1 MSINLYG
8 RFQSSRGYLF
18 IGGIR
23 GMQFNMLRITNILI
37 FILILILAGC
47 FYIGQDR
54 YEDIIKT
61 PSYDWSIREGMT
73 VILEPI
79 AHNLYDLGSPNVKV
93 YAAPYFPSVVLAI
106 ERAEQRVKH
115 WNEDEYRKNVDKLLK
130 ESVGLYR
137 DWEKEKFVDGRG
149 NYYKE
154 HTQIDSM
161 LILITIENR
170 GWPCNVP
177 LITVGIPGKG
187 MADGA
192 GIYWQRPLAQLADWP
207 CYMPDI
213 TTLEDRIFLVN
224 GKDKFIKPRVVW
236 GKRNNILTMPETMF
250 AMFHFRE
257 GNYHFLDGSDK
268 MYLVIKGFENDI
280 KLSFPISMMR

>member
-1 MSINLYG
+1 MKLRHLIQYISVLAIC
-8 RFQSSRGYLF
+8 
-18 IGGIR
+18 
-23 GMQFNMLRITNILI
+23 MLS
-37 FILILILAGC
+37 GC

-61 PSYDWSIREGMT
+61 PSYNWNIRDGLT
-73 VILEPI
+73 VILEPM
-79 AHNLYDLGSPNVKV
+79 AHNLYDFGTNIKV

-106 ERAEQRVKH
+106 ERAEQRIKH
-115 WNEDEYRKNVDKLLK
+115 WDEDGYRKNTDRLLK
-130 ESVGLYR
+130 ESVGLFR
-137 DWEKEKFVDGRG
+137 DWGKEKFVDARG
-149 NYYKE
+149 NYFKD

-170 GWPCNVP
+170 GWPCAVP
-177 LITVGIPGKG
+177 LITVGSSKRSI
-187 MADGA
+187 MDGH
-192 GIYWQRPLAQLADWP
+192 GSYMQVPLMNPADWP

-224 GKDKFIKPRVVW
+224 GKNKFIKPSVVW

-257 GNYHFLDGSDK
+257 GDHHFLDGSDN
-268 MYLVIKGFENDI
+268 MYLVIKGFDNDV
-280 KLSFPISMMR
+280 KLSFPLSMMR